1 MNTRSLITRTLLLL
15 LLPPLLLATGCVPS
29 EVDTA
34 EAAAFVENPE
44 DMSPKRRVWAE
55 AGDYST
61 VSPDG
66 RLVTWV
72 DWITGDVAVY
82 DLETG
87 EPRRVT
93 DKGTWAENGSW
104 AEEPIF
110 SFDGSMIAFTY
121 GNVRAS
127 DEMPFL
133 YELRVVGTDGSDEE
147 VLFQFEYDNGWL
159 APELW
164 SEEYG
169 ILTQFWDGPSA
180 GRVALVDPATG
191 EIGEVGTIG
200 RDGMDSAALSPDG
213 RWVAFLSGGELH
225 TLDLQSR
232 SMAKTGVEVAT
243 VYGWTAEGDAVLLR
257 GNGTGA
263 GQVSRL
269 PIRNGQVAG
278 DSEPVE
284 GGMLYTQGA
293 GQAGDRY
300 FYRLPVDGPRVY
312 TAAVDPDAN
321 RLLSEPTPAS
331 PVTNGLVMDAAWSR
345 DGRRLAWVHQ
355 GPNQGSAT
363 VMVRSADGEDLV
375 ALAELGRTS
384 RTEGLDWTADGSAIY
399 LNHISPAE
407 GYRMLR
413 VDARTGQVT
422 AVYAEPERYG
432 AQILGRVIPDERG
445 IVFTWWVNEEPTSRG
460 RAELVYH
467 DLATGENRVLA
478 TLPEM
483 SRTLSVSPDGS
494 MVAYFT
500 RPDPRV
506 DGNPTDL
513 VIQPVDGGEPIVIF
527 DGSGE
532 ETMVARSA
540 GRLPWSPDGTQL
552 VVVEGRPLDEIG
564 DDYERWLSIVSIED
578 GSRQRLPVPLEIASN
593 AGGSNVRPDWHPDG
607 RRISLVMGLSRAELW
622 MMEDL
627 D

>member
-1 MNTRSLITRTLLLL
+1 MKTRSMTMRLLLL
-15 LLPPLLLATGCVPS
+15 LVLTPLLFTAGCTQAD
-29 EVDTA
+29 VDTA
-34 EAAAFVENPE
+34 EAAFVESPE
-44 DMSPKRRVWAE
+44 DMSPKRRVWAD

-61 VSPDG
+61 ISPDG

-82 DLETG
+82 DLETS

-93 DKGTWAENGSW
+93 DKGTWGENGSW
-104 AEEPIF
+104 AEEPVF
-110 SFDGSMIAFTY
+110 SFDGSHIAFTY

-127 DEMPFL
+127 DEFGFL
-133 YELRVVGTDGSDEE
+133 YELRVVGTDGSDEN
-147 VLFQFEYDNGWL
+147 VLFQFESDNGWL
-159 APELW
+159 APEVW

-169 ILTQFWDGPSA
+169 ILTQFWYGPNDG
-180 GRVALVDPATG
+180 RIALVDPSTG

-200 RDGMDSAALSPDG
+200 RIGMDSPALSPDG
-213 RWVAFLSGGELH
+213 RWVAFLSGGQLH
-225 TLDLQSR
+225 MLDLQLR
-232 SMAKTGVEVAT
+232 SMVETGVEGAT
-243 VYGWTAEGDAVLLR
+243 VYGWTAEGDAVLMR
-257 GNGTGA
+257 GNGAGA

-269 PIRNGQVAG
+269 PIREGRVAG

-331 PVTNGLVMDAAWSR
+331 PVTNGLVMDAAWSP

-384 RTEGLDWTADGSAIY
+384 RTEGLDWTADGSAVY
-399 LNHISPAE
+399 LNHVGPGE

-422 AVYAEPERYG
+422 TVYAEPERYG
-432 AQILGRVIPDERG
+432 AQIFGRVIPDERG
-445 IVFTWWVNEEPTSRG
+445 VVFSWWIAEEPASRG

-467 DLATGENRVLA
+467 DLATGENRVIT

-494 MVAYFT
+494 TVAYFT
-500 RPDPRV
+500 RPSPTI

-513 VIQPVDGGEPIVIF
+513 VLQPLDGGEPRVIF
-527 DGSGE
+527 DGSRE
-532 ETMVARSA
+532 ETVVSRAA
-540 GRLPWSPDGTQL
+540 GRLPWSPDGKRL
-552 VVVEGRPLDEIG
+552 IAVEGRPLDEIG
-564 DDYERWLSIVSIED
+564 ENYERWLSIVSVED
-578 GSRQRLPVPLEIASN
+578 GSRQRLPVPLEIPSN
-593 AGGSNVRPDWHPDG
+593 ANSSNVRPDWHPDG

-622 MMEDL
+622 MMEGL